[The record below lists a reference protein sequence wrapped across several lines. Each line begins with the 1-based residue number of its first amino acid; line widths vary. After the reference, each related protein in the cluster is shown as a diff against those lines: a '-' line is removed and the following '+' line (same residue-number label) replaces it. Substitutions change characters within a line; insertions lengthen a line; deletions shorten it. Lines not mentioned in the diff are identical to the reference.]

1 MLAGWLPKVVHISVS
16 DANGAAQQALMD
28 CGPVCWYSVGLPG
41 PYAQGGGMACEEG
54 NSKVWGGTES
64 NLGRGQGVTYEGA
77 QPGETATVGKEGAH
91 ASGAKKLQRTT
102 SIALQEYGE
111 KQEESDERNST
122 TGERGG

>member
-1 MLAGWLPKVVHISVS
+1 MLAGWLPKVVHMSVS

-64 NLGRGQGVTYEGA
+64 NLGRGQVVTYEEDSTGGNSNS
-77 QPGETATVGKEGAH
+77 GE
-91 ASGAKKLQRTT
+91 
-102 SIALQEYGE
+102 
-111 KQEESDERNST
+111 
-122 TGERGG
+122 GERACQWSQKAATHNVNRITRVWRETGRVG